1 MLGST
6 KEYLQALREKKYL
19 VFLDWPQFVAEH
31 YKDVTPQD
39 ADTMLN
45 LLIFE
50 WLNDGYSQSDVILVA
65 FLYAVSKTNSGLLQS
80 NLGYAFTSIVIAALQ
95 CMAYHSNNLHLS
107 LLSSEKISSTQINK
121 LVNNAVGN
129 LNKSTF
135 EGILLVQ
142 QDKFF
147 TWVGDVDELEAQKT
161 GNKISLITDLRY
173 LTEQYITDLER
184 TTIIDDLLKPARLSL
199 IRRLAQYL
207 NEQYEMTPSVKEEV
221 GVYVNKI
228 REMQPALF
236 EEDYLLNLSPLS
248 FIGNTWRMVTGLGLG
263 FFSLMQPPQSAQEQ
277 PKSEETL
284 NT

>member
-1 MLGST
+1 MLAST
-6 KEYLQALREKKYL
+6 KEYLQALREKKFL
-19 VFLDWPQFVAEH
+19 VFLEWPQFVAEH
-31 YKDVTPQD
+31 YKDVKPQD

-50 WLNDGYSQSDVILVA
+50 WLNDGYSESDVKLVA
-65 FLYAVSKTNSGLLQS
+65 FLYAASKANSGLLQS
-80 NLGYAFTSIVIAALQ
+80 NLEYAFTSIVIVALQ
-95 CMAYHSNNLHLS
+95 CMVYHNNNLHLS
-107 LLSSEKISSTQINK
+107 LVSSEKISSEQINK
-121 LVNNAVGN
+121 LVNNAVVN
-129 LNKSTF
+129 LKKSTF
-135 EGILLVQ
+135 EGILQVQ

-147 TWVGDVDELEAQKT
+147 TWVGEIDELEAQKI
-161 GNKISLITDLRY
+161 GYQISLIADLRY
-173 LTEQYITDLER
+173 LTEQYITDLEL
-184 TTIIDDLLKPARLSL
+184 TTLIDDLLKPARLSL

-207 NEQYEMTPSVKEEV
+207 NEQYEMTPSVKEAI

-263 FFSLMQPPQSAQEQ
+263 FFSLMQPPQSVKEQ

-284 NT
+284 RT